1 MVDLKKLIAEITIV
15 IGFVIFFTSFVWYP
29 LEKIYIGLIL
39 IIIFLAFSYLIISK
53 WGLDKTQKIMAFGIV
68 ITLSF
73 TLWNL
78 NFSQNISKQ
87 LEELPKPNP
96 KPNINVTHLCFQE
109 NNSFGENFNTF
120 VNQIHPNVKSISIT
134 IQIPKVLNPI
144 SNKTSPFG
152 MLLKPKSLP
161 ENIAIGYSWE
171 AKPASE
177 VDLTVF
183 YEIDPNFT
191 TATRT
196 FIYDDGITKPEFIGF
211 DCKNKKDWINR

>member
-1 MVDLKKLIAEITIV
+1 MVDFKKLTAESIIV
-15 IGFVIFFTSFVWYP
+15 IGLIIYFISFVWSI
-29 LEKIYIGLIL
+29 EKIYVALIL
-39 IIIFLAFSYLIISK
+39 IIIFIAFSYLIISK
-53 WGLDKTQKIMAFGIV
+53 WGLDKTQKIMAFGIIV
-68 ITLSF
+68 TLSF

-87 LEELPKPNP
+87 IEERPQ
-96 KPNINVTHLCFQE
+96 PNINVTHLCFQE

-152 MLLKPKSLP
+152 MQLKPNNLP
-161 ENIAIGYSWE
+161 ENTAIGYSWE

-177 VDLTVF
+177 IDFTVV
-183 YEIDPNFT
+183 YETNPNFI
-191 TATRT
+191 TAART
-196 FIYDDGITKPEFIGF
+196 FIYDDGFTKPYSILF
-211 DCKNKKDWINR
+211 DCQNRKDWINR